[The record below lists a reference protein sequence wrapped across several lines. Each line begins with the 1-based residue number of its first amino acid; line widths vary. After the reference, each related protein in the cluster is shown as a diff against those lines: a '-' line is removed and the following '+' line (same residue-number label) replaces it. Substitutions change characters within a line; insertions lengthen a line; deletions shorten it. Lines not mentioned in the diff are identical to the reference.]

1 MRRDDM
7 RVMVKEATR
16 LATRHG
22 PDEEGEDCW
31 GFMSRDDLE
40 WLSSTA
46 KENTGLVDSSV
57 GGRMDTHTWPIQY
70 AADRHLSMIRQLEV
84 PGGEANRKSAMN
96 RDQHKPYSIH
106 LGVLTSALGGNSP
119 TLALMDMVLALW
131 LWKQQPGQANAHP
144 DAATL
149 ADHLSQRLPSG
160 QVRLWNCLKLTN
172 LQIPGHS
179 YRVRS
184 YPLDSRKFHRKRR
197 QVRSAP
203 APAPFPPTYDFNPG

>member
-1 MRRDDM
+1 
-7 RVMVKEATR
+7 
-16 LATRHG
+16 
-22 PDEEGEDCW
+22 
-31 GFMSRDDLE
+31 
-40 WLSSTA
+40 
-46 KENTGLVDSSV
+46 
-57 GGRMDTHTWPIQY
+57 MDTHTWPIQY

-84 PGGEANRKSAMN
+84 PGGEANRKSAMD
-96 RDQHKPYSIH
+96 RDKTKPYSIH

-131 LWKQQPGQANAHP
+131 LWKQQPGQEKARP

-149 ADHLSQRLPSG
+149 ANHLSERLPSG

-172 LQIPGHS
+172 LEMPGHS

-203 APAPFPPTYDFNPG
+203 VPAACPRPTISTQVERLSTWVEIVGVTKPGPARLSTCTAAEGPVVC